1 MSRDSPQACTRR
13 GLRSPPLRFPS
24 GLPFRPWF
32 AAELERISPGSAHCT
47 VRPTR
52 GARLGSRAP
61 GSQQPAGLPESP
73 GVSLPPEDEPVGPE
87 VRPGATP
94 RPHLPAAAPGKS
106 FPRRLPA
113 AALAAGSSFHMAP
126 APRSPATR
134 HANRGCPACAAT
146 ELQRRGLRDVRAP
159 RTPPS
164 SSEAREGGARAPP
177 APRATCW
184 SPGAVQR
191 GKCPV
196 KRV

>member
-1 MSRDSPQACTRR
+1 MILHSVHPTGSSVPTLAFPVRASVPPPVRSRTGA
-13 GLRSPPLRFPS
+13 GLTGQRTLHRPAHS
-24 GLPFRPWF
+24 GRP
-32 AAELERISPGSAHCT
+32 ARIPA
-47 VRPTR
+47 
-52 GARLGSRAP
+52 LGSQR
-61 GSQQPAGLPESP
+61 PAGLPESP
-73 GVSLPPEDEPVGPE
+73 EPRRHRKASRTDRKCAPA
-87 VRPGATP
+87 RPP
-94 RPHLPAAAPGKS
+94 RPQLPAAAPGKS

-113 AALAAGSSFHMAP
+113 APLAAGSSFHMGP

-164 SSEAREGGARAPP
+164 SSEAREGGASAPP

-184 SPGAVQR
+184 SPGAVRR

>member
-1 MSRDSPQACTRR
+1 MHPTGSSVPTLAFPV
-13 GLRSPPLRFPS
+13 GASVPPLVRSRAGVDLTGMRTLHCPAHS
-24 GLPFRPWF
+24 GLP
-32 AAELERISPGSAHCT
+32 ARIS
-47 VRPTR
+47 
-52 GARLGSRAP
+52 AP
-61 GSQQPAGLPESP
+61 VSQQPVGLPESP

-164 SSEAREGGARAPP
+164 SAEAREGGARAPP